1 MKKKVF
7 VVAAALFLVSW
18 VFAGPVAADQVV
30 RVPYM
35 VSVGGWSTGVAITN
49 LADTEITDLTL
60 DMVKENGSWHGVLSN
75 YRTNLGTLDPYAQ
88 KTDFIESLYGKTWTQ
103 TRFWCEIWHSG
114 PEKFAVSVFVMNN
127 ETGHA
132 EGFGFHPF
140 FSESRSHTFD
150 VYEGPMIDPGPVVKD
165 PVF

>member
-1 MKKKVF
+1 
-7 VVAAALFLVSW
+7 
-18 VFAGPVAADQVV
+18 
-30 RVPYM
+30 
-35 VSVGGWSTGVAITN
+35 
-49 LADTEITDLTL
+49 
-60 DMVKENGSWHGVLSN
+60 
-75 YRTNLGTLDPYAQ
+75 
-88 KTDFIESLYGKTWTQ
+88 
-103 TRFWCEIWHSG
+103 
-114 PEKFAVSVFVMNN
+114 MNN